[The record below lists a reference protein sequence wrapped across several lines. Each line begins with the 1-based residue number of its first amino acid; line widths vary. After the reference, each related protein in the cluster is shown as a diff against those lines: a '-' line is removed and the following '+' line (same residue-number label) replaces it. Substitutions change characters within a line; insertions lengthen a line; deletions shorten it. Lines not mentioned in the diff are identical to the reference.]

1 MIRHGFLNFNFVKV
15 DAKGFFCTKDSNLKA
30 TDLIQIHSKW
40 FEMIPNDSN
49 WFFQF
54 PVRILSCSEH
64 ESLTY
69 TTRFEVIRI
78 DSKWFEMILLTYRT
92 LTTTSA
98 EILTHALL
106 GPKVSRTPDIPTL
119 NNAVTRA
126 SGDFLP
132 LSIPTATLRVI
143 RETHTATSIP
153 ALGISSQRV
162 VSRT

>member
-1 MIRHGFLNFNFVKV
+1 MIRHDFLNFNFVKV

-30 TDLIQIHSKW
+30 TDFDSNT
-40 FEMIPNDSN
+40 FEMIPNDSY
-49 WFFQF
+49 WFLQF

-92 LTTTSA
+92 LATTSA